1 MSVLSILLAF
11 YRQCCESSA
20 LKSLEPLKKRIDS
33 LEQNAA
39 SAYTGKMPPVK
50 QKEQPMARHLA
61 GMKPVALKGRPVRRG
76 IDPTRARRCAMK
88 LALIGYGKM
97 GVRIEEI
104 AVARGHEIAAVIDPH
119 AKEKT
124 SRLGAEIAASF
135 DAADIAN
142 NLGEAD
148 VAIEFTQPDSVV
160 GNIRELS
167 RRRIPAVIGTTN
179 WFHRLDEVKRIIEM
193 DGSRLLYAPNFSL
206 GVNILYRIVS
216 YAAQLMDSFPEYDVG
231 GYEIHHNEKKE
242 SPSGTAKIL
251 VEKIITA
258 MKRKKTPVWD
268 ALDRP
273 PSPEEIHFSSL
284 RVGAEPG
291 SHAARFDSP
300 ADTIEI
306 KHTARNRD
314 GFALGAVRC
323 AEWLANEED
332 GGVERRGVF
341 TIDDFLEDV

>member
-1 MSVLSILLAF
+1 
-11 YRQCCESSA
+11 
-20 LKSLEPLKKRIDS
+20 
-33 LEQNAA
+33 
-39 SAYTGKMPPVK
+39 
-50 QKEQPMARHLA
+50 
-61 GMKPVALKGRPVRRG
+61 
-76 IDPTRARRCAMK
+76 MK

-97 GVRIEEI
+97 GRRIEEI
-104 AVARGHEIAAVIDPH
+104 ATARGHEIVSVIDPH

-124 SRLGAEIAASF
+124 SRLGVEIAASF
-135 DAADIAN
+135 GAANAAGVAGAVN
-142 NLGEAD
+142 NLGGAD
-148 VAIEFTQPDSVV
+148 VAIEFTQPDVV
-160 GNIRELS
+160 VHNIQELS

-179 WFHRLDEVKRIIEM
+179 WYHRLDEVKRVIEA

-206 GVNILYRIVS
+206 GVNIFYRVVS
-216 YAAQLMDSFPEYDVG
+216 HAAQLMDSFPEYDVG

-251 VEKIITA
+251 VEKIIAA
-258 MKRKKTPVWD
+258 MKRKRTPVWD

-273 PSPEEIHFSSL
+273 PQPEELHFASL

-291 SHAARFDSP
+291 AHAARFDSP

-314 GFALGAVRC
+314 GFAFGAVRC
-323 AEWLANEED
+323 AEWLANKKD
-332 GGVERRGVF
+332 ADVSQRVF

>member
-1 MSVLSILLAF
+1 
-11 YRQCCESSA
+11 
-20 LKSLEPLKKRIDS
+20 
-33 LEQNAA
+33 
-39 SAYTGKMPPVK
+39 
-50 QKEQPMARHLA
+50 
-61 GMKPVALKGRPVRRG
+61 
-76 IDPTRARRCAMK
+76 MK
-88 LALIGYGKM
+88 LALVGYGKM
-97 GVRIEEI
+97 GRRIEEI
-104 AVARGHEIAAVIDPH
+104 AAARGHEILAVINPH

-135 DAADIAN
+135 EAADVAN
-142 NLGEAD
+142 SLGEAD
-148 VAIEFTQPDSVV
+148 GAIEFTQPDAVV
-160 GNIRELS
+160 YNIQELS

-179 WFHRLDEVKRIIEM
+179 WYNRLDEVRRIIEG

-206 GVNILYRIVS
+206 GVNIFYRIVS

-273 PSPEEIHFSSL
+273 PLPEELHFSSL
-284 RVGAEPG
+284 RAGAEPG
-291 SHAARFDSP
+291 AHTVRFDSP

-306 KHTARNRD
+306 THTARSRD

-323 AEWLANEED
+323 AEWLVCKED
-332 GGVERRGVF
+332 SDIERGVQRQCVF